1 MGIVSSPR
9 CARHSSTHST
19 QPAAAPHA
27 NTEHGLPASES
38 GLLHGVPRRKT
49 VHLADLLARADVA
62 QAKGHTKAGRGRWRA
77 RRTSPGCSARRLES
91 ISTRGA
97 IAARRA
103 KCAPVVQRDL
113 QRVHQHSA
121 SKWLASEPVLRQV
134 TKLDETL
141 LDQLTHRAAGPCEPA
156 CSGRVG
162 RCSFTKSACSSEGSV
177 STGSMA
183 SASSEHARP
192 RRAPETWDLGGRAGL
207 EILVLGSGMV
217 DRPTRITRWWGGWG
231 VAAH

>member
-121 SKWLASEPVLRQV
+121 SKWLASEPAPPSDKARR
-134 TKLDETL
+134 D
-141 LDQLTHRAAGPCEPA
+141 AAGPADAPRGWSLRAGMQHC
-156 CSGRVG
+156 
-162 RCSFTKSACSSEGSV
+162 FTKSACSSSGSV

-183 SASSEHARP
+183 
-192 RRAPETWDLGGRAGL
+192 APTTQR
-207 EILVLGSGMV
+207 
-217 DRPTRITRWWGGWG
+217 T
-231 VAAH
+231 

>member
-1 MGIVSSPR
+1 MAFFLRRAARGTVVLTVHSPPQRRMPTQNTGCRHQKVAFFMGCR
-9 CARHSSTHST
+9 
-19 QPAAAPHA
+19 
-27 NTEHGLPASES
+27 GL
-38 GLLHGVPRRKT
+38 RKT

-121 SKWLASEPVLRQV
+121 SKWLATLPASLLRQA

-141 LDQLTHRAAGPCEPA
+141 LDQLTHRAAGPSSLRAGLQWSRGQE
-156 CSGRVG
+156 
-162 RCSFTKSACSSEGSV
+162 ACSSGGSV
-177 STGSMA
+177 GTGSSMA
-183 SASSEHARP
+183 SAIAASTRP
-192 RRAPETWDLGGRAGL
+192 RRARRRLAWDLGGHA
-207 EILVLGSGMV
+207 
-217 DRPTRITRWWGGWG
+217 T
-231 VAAH
+231 